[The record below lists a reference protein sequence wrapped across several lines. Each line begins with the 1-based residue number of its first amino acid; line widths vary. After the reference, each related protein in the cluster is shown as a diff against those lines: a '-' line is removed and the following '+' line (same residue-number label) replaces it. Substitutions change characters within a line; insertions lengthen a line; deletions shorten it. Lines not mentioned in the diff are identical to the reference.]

1 MREFV
6 RIVDELEDEGGG
18 GGVLRYLR
26 RGGLGLGGTSMFLLF
41 QTDENVKKI
50 QKNVKRETSSTS
62 SAAQKKNKKKVSVA
76 KCQKKNRQK

>member
-6 RIVDELEDEGGG
+6 RIVDELEDDGGG

-50 QKNVKRETSSTS
+50 QKNVKRHRH
-62 SAAQKKNKKKVSVA
+62 QLPPKNNVA
-76 KCQKKNRQK
+76 KCQQKNRQK

>member
-6 RIVDELEDEGGG
+6 RVELEDEGGG

-26 RGGLGLGGTSMFLLF
+26 WGGLGLGGTSMFLLSLF
-41 QTDENVKKI
+41 QTKCENVK
-50 QKNVKRETSSTS
+50 KRETSSSVS
-62 SAAQKKNKKKVSVA
+62 SAKKNKKKVSVA